1 MNRIIDYENL
11 SIKIQNWIKSYVNEN
26 GISTLVV
33 GVSGGIDSAV
43 VSTLCAET
51 GIPTI
56 VVGMPINSSP
66 ENTKLSDL
74 QISLLSAKYD
84 NVEGYY
90 IDLSPVFESFKS
102 HKAFDKRFNSELG
115 FANTKSRLRMVS
127 LYQIAASS
135 GGIVIGTG
143 NKVEDF
149 GVGFYTKY
157 GDGGVDISPIADL
170 YKSEVRELGKLL
182 GVPQEIINA
191 EPTDGL
197 WEDNRVDETQIGS
210 TYDELEWAMEYGMN
224 KWSEQL
230 ELKKKKKTIL
240 TTYANFN
247 TKNKHK
253 MVSIPIFDLKENNI
267 V

>member
-11 SIKIQNWIKSYVNEN
+11 SIKIQDWIKSYVNEN

-182 GVPQEIINA
+182 GVPQEIIND

-230 ELKKKKKTIL
+230 ELTEKEKTIL

>member
-11 SIKIQNWIKSYVNEN
+11 SIKIQDWIKSYVNEN
-26 GISTLVV
+26 GISTLIV

-74 QISLLSAKYD
+74 QISLLTAKYD

-90 IDLSPVFESFKS
+90 IDLSPLFESFKS

-127 LYQIAASS
+127 LYQIAASV
-135 GGIVIGTG
+135 GGIVVGTG

-182 GVPQEIINA
+182 GVPQDIINA

-197 WEDNRVDETQIGS
+197 WEDNRIDETQIGS
-210 TYDELEWAMEYGMN
+210 TYDELEWAMEYGMD

-230 ELKKKKKTIL
+230 ELTEKERTIL

-253 MVSIPIFDLKENNI
+253 MVSIPIFDLKENNVI
-267 V
+267 

>member
-11 SIKIQNWIKSYVNEN
+11 SIKMQDWIKSYVNEN

-127 LYQIAASS
+127 LYQIASS
-135 GGIVIGTG
+135 VGGIVIGTG

-170 YKSEVRELGKLL
+170 YKSEVRELGRLL
-182 GVPQEIINA
+182 NVPKEIINA

-230 ELKKKKKTIL
+230 ELTEKEKTIL

-253 MVSIPIFDLKENNI
+253 MVSIPIFDLKENNVI
-267 V
+267 

>member
-11 SIKIQNWIKSYVNEN
+11 SIKMQDWIKSYVNEN

-127 LYQIAASS
+127 LYQIAASV

-157 GDGGVDISPIADL
+157 GDGGVDFSPIADL

-182 GVPQEIINA
+182 GVPQDIIDA

-230 ELKKKKKTIL
+230 ELTEKEKTIL

>member
-11 SIKIQNWIKSYVNEN
+11 SLKIQEWIKNYVTEN
-26 GISTLVV
+26 GISTLVI

-74 QISLLSAKYD
+74 QIALLTTKYE
-84 NVEGYY
+84 NVDGFN
-90 IDLSPVFESFKS
+90 IDLTPVFESFKS
-102 HKAFDKRFNSELG
+102 HKAFEKTFFSELG
-115 FANTKSRLRMVS
+115 FANTKSRLRMMS
-127 LYQIAASS
+127 LYQIAASV
-135 GGIVIGTG
+135 GGLVVGTG

-170 YKSEVRELGKLL
+170 YKSEVRELGRLL
-182 GVPQEIINA
+182 GVPQDIINA

-197 WEDNRVDETQIGS
+197 WDDNRVDETQIGTS
-210 TYDELEWAMEYGMN
+210 YDNLEWVMEYGLK
-224 KWSEQL
+224 KWEDGL
-230 ELKKKKKTIL
+230 ELTEKEQIVISNYL
-240 TTYANFN
+240 SFH

-253 MVSIPIFDLKENNI
+253 MVSIPIFDLKNNNVI
-267 V
+267 

>member
-11 SIKIQNWIKSYVNEN
+11 SIKIQDWIKSYVNEN
-26 GISTLVV
+26 GISTLIV

-74 QISLLSAKYD
+74 QISLLTAKYD

-127 LYQIAASS
+127 LYQIAASV
-135 GGIVIGTG
+135 GGIVVGTG

-182 GVPQEIINA
+182 GVPQDIINA

-197 WEDNRVDETQIGS
+197 WEDNRIDETQIGS

-230 ELKKKKKTIL
+230 ELTEKEKTIL